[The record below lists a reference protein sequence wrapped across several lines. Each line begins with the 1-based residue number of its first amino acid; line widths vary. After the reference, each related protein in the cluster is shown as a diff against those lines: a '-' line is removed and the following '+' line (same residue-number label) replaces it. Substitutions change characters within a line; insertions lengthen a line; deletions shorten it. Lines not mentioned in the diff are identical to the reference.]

1 MDPQTTQ
8 ELCRHNIWANTG
20 MLEIAA
26 RLTPEQFQCDLGGSF
41 PSVQAT
47 LTHIMWAEWLW
58 LERWAGGSP
67 VDVFRPQDFPSISV
81 LGRRWGQIQTAQ
93 TRFVDS
99 LTSGALQQV
108 ARYVNLKGETWE
120 YPLWRQ
126 VYHVVNH
133 SSYHR
138 GQVTHKFRQLG
149 IAPRATDFLNFCD
162 DVG

>member
-1 MDPQTTQ
+1 MDPYATQ
-8 ELCRHNIWANTG
+8 EFFRHNTWANTR

-26 RLTPEQFQCDLGGSF
+26 SLTLDQFACDLGGSF

-58 LERWAGGSP
+58 LERWTGGSP
-67 VDVFRPQDFPSISV
+67 TDVFRPQDFRSIPEIES
-81 LGRRWGQIQTAQ
+81 RWRQIQIAQ
-93 TRFVDS
+93 KRFVDF

-108 ARYVNLKGETWE
+108 VRYVNLKGETWE

-126 VYHVVNH
+126 MYHMVNH
-133 SSYHR
+133 SSHHR

-149 IAPRATDFLNFCD
+149 IAPRAADFLNFCD
-162 DVG
+162 EAE